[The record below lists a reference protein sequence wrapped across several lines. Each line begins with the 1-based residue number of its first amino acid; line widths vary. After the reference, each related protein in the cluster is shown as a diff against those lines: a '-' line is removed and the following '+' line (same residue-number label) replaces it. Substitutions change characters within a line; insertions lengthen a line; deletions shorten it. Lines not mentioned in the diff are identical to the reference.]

1 MKLDANILQ
10 HYIEKCSDR
19 VGQCKGCSI
28 QDDCKEIKKIYK
40 NFNHPVKKLKDL
52 AINGGKKNG

>member
-1 MKLDANILQ
+1 MSLKLDKNILQ
-10 HYIEKCSDR
+10 HYIEKCDNR

-40 NFNHPVKKLKDL
+40 NFNHSVKKLKDL
-52 AINGGKKNG
+52 KA